1 MGKKVISYCL
11 WGHDKKY
18 TVGAI
23 RNAEEIASGSLFTG
37 WIGRFY
43 CDSTVPRDVVDRL
56 IELGMEVVYIDR
68 EGDWSF
74 TVERFKA
81 IDDDSVDV
89 CIFRDCDSRL
99 SKRELDAVQLWIGSN
114 KKLHV
119 MKDHPYHGQFPILA
133 GMWGIKC
140 DAIAGSISEALREYS
155 KSTEP
160 QYFYDQLF
168 LAGYIWPLLKD
179 SCMIHDE
186 FFSNSPFPSMRETG
200 RFVGQSYDEF
210 DIPYLPHI
218 KALEAAL

>member
-1 MGKKVISYCL
+1 MGKKIISYCL
-11 WGHDKKY
+11 WGRDRKY

-23 RNAEEIASGSLFTG
+23 RNAESIAEGSLFCG

-43 CDSTVPRDVVDRL
+43 CDSSVPIDVIDRL
-56 IELGMEVVYIDR
+56 VELGMEVVYVDR
-68 EGDWSF
+68 VGDWSF

-81 IDDDSVDV
+81 IDDADF

-99 SKRELDAVQLWIGSN
+99 SKRELDAVQAWIASD
-114 KKLHV
+114 KKLHI

-140 DAIAGSISEALREYS
+140 DAIVGSISEVLEEYS
-155 KSTEP
+155 KIADP

-168 LAGYIWPLLKD
+168 LAAYVWPLFKD

-186 FFSNSPFPSMRETG
+186 FFSNSPFPSKRESG

-210 DIPYLPHI
+210 DVPYPPHI
-218 KALEAAL
+218 KVLEAAL

>member
-1 MGKKVISYCL
+1 MGKKIISYCL
-11 WGHDKKY
+11 WGHDRKY

-23 RNAEEIASGSLFTG
+23 RNAESIAEGSLFYG
-37 WIGRFY
+37 WVGRFY
-43 CDSTVPRDVVDRL
+43 CDNTAPTEVMERLRD
-56 IELGMEVVYIDR
+56 LGMEVYLVDR
-68 EGDWSF
+68 AGDWSF

-81 IDDDSVDV
+81 MDDADL

-99 SKRELDAVQLWIGSN
+99 SKRELDAVQAWIDSD
-114 KKLHV
+114 KKLHA

-133 GMWGIKC
+133 GMWGIKRG
-140 DAIAGSISEALREYS
+140 AITSPIAEVLEKYS
-155 KSTEP
+155 QVAEP

-168 LAGYIWPLLKD
+168 LANYIWPLLKD

-210 DIPYLPHI
+210 DVPYLPHI